1 MSPNGFARTIKP
13 VHTALDGDSIYAMSV
28 GDANANLD
36 AVGSIAAIV
45 MGKAIN
51 SAIFNT
57 KSAYGFKA
65 YDDIVK

>member
-1 MSPNGFARTIKP
+1 M
-13 VHTALDGDSIYAMSV
+13 
-28 GDANANLD
+28 NANLD

-51 SAIFNT
+51 SAIINT
-57 KSAYGFKA
+57 KSAYGLKA